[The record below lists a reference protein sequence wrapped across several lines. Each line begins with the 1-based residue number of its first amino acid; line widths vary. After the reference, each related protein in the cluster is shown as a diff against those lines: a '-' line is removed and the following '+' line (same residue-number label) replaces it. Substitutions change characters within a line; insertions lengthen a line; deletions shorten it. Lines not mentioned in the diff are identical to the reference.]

1 MREDDAADFDDFYV
15 STRGRLLR
23 QLTAMTADVGLA
35 EDALQEAYMKAWLR
49 WRRTRV
55 LDNPE
60 AWVRIVAWR
69 CAVSRHRRA
78 TVAARMLPMLGRD
91 SRHRAA
97 LKDPEAAE
105 TIDIEAALRRV
116 PAEHRRVI
124 VLHDLCGFTVPAIAA
139 EIGVPE
145 GTVKSRLSRGR
156 AAVAACLGPDYL
168 PHGAT
173 EKTNEGGWS

>member
-1 MREDDAADFDDFYV
+1 MRKDYVGFDDFYM
-15 STRGRLLR
+15 STRDRLLR

-49 WRRTRV
+49 WRRVRAM
-55 LDNPE
+55 DNPE
-60 AWVRIVAWR
+60 AWVRTVAWH

-78 TVAARMLPMLGRD
+78 GVAARMLPMLGRD
-91 SRHRAA
+91 SRHRST
-97 LKDPEAAE
+97 LEDPDASE
-105 TIDIEAALRRV
+105 TLDIEAALRRV
-116 PAEHRRVI
+116 PAEQRRVI

-139 EIGVPE
+139 EVDVPE

-168 PHGAT
+168 PGRAT
-173 EKTNEGGWS
+173 EATNEGGWS